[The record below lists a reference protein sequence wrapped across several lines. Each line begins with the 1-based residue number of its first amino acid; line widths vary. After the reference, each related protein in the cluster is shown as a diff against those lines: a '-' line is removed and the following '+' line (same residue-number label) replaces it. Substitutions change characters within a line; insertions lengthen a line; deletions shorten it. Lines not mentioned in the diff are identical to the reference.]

1 MFWGKWWVV
10 KTTICPK
17 TLKLNIV
24 KLKITI
30 LFAALG
36 ICLQAFAQDPQFV
49 QFYASPMQLNPAM
62 TGVHP
67 GKWRVI
73 ANYREQWSSI
83 LDSKPYKSL
92 SASFDAKSQIGR
104 GDYLAYGFTALRD
117 QAGSSNYLRQSGDFS
132 LSYMKQLDGSRYRQY
147 DQYLI
152 GGAQVGFGQHS
163 LDYGGLWFSSQ
174 FDNSS
179 EQIDRSLSNG
189 ENINQSTDV
198 YMNINAGLLWYAVFD
213 DNQSLYF
220 GGSLNHVNAPKVSF
234 IDGDGQES
242 IGMKWVLHAGGEIP
256 FSHQLSLL
264 PAAAVI
270 GQGEN
275 MLALYGAN
283 VRYTNRDWQEVA
295 IRSGLWGHLVKDV
308 QGGFATPAV
317 TFTAILEMER
327 WNIGVSYDV
336 ATNQLSPPTNNRGAF
351 ELSLIYYHP
360 ATRREKV
367 ICPKL

>member
-1 MFWGKWWVV
+1 M
-10 KTTICPK
+10 
-17 TLKLNIV
+17 

-30 LFAALG
+30 LFASLG
-36 ICLQAFAQDPQFV
+36 ICFQAFAQDPQFA

-83 LDSKPYKSL
+83 LDNKPFKTL

-104 GDYLAYGFTALRD
+104 GDYLAYGVTAMRD
-117 QAGSSNYLRQSGDFS
+117 QAGSSNYLRQTGDLS
-132 LSYMKQLDGSRYRQY
+132 LSYMKQLDGGGYSAHE
-147 DQYLI
+147 QYLI
-152 GGAQVGFGQHS
+152 GGAQIGFGQQS
-163 LDYGGLWFSSQ
+163 LDYGSLWFSSQ
-174 FDNSS
+174 FDNAS
-179 EQIDRSLSNG
+179 EQIDNSISNG
-189 ENINQSTDV
+189 ENINESSGV

-242 IGMKWVLHAGGEIP
+242 IDTKWVIHAGGEIP
-256 FSHQLSLL
+256 FSHQLSIL
-264 PAAAVI
+264 PAVAVI
-270 GQGEN
+270 GQGKN
-275 MLALYGAN
+275 LVSLYGAN

-295 IRSGLWGHLVKDV
+295 IRAGLWGHLVKDFD
-308 QGGFATPAV
+308 GGLATPAV

-327 WNIGVSYDV
+327 LNVGVSYDV

-360 ATRREKV
+360 ASRREKV
-367 ICPKL
+367 KCPKL